1 MIEVDYEEEN
11 KSRPTVEENSRMT
24 DWANE
29 PTIADL
35 KQNIDDASN
44 DQESH
49 KANVKRWLKNRA
61 AERSKVK
68 NQSNVA
74 PKLIR
79 KQAEWRY
86 SSLSDPFLSTP
97 DIFNVYPVT
106 AGDVKRAQQNELVL
120 NNQFNTKINKVKFI
134 DDYVR
139 DAVDIGT
146 VIVKVGWVSEEEE
159 ITRQIP
165 KFEYMPDQTGQ
176 LAEYY
181 TQLLQMRMEEAEE
194 YTNHS
199 TTGLDHA
206 LDMFQETGVAMF
218 AKEVGKISVTKT
230 EETKNHPTVE
240 LPLSTNIIIDPSC
253 NGDLDRASFI
263 GEKFTSSLSILKRDG
278 KYKNLDK
285 IVLEGEASV
294 IASPDFDTATDE
306 QPAFTFKDKPRKKFV
321 VFTYWGEWDTKGD
334 GTTQQ
339 IVASWVGDVCIRMEL
354 NPFPD
359 RRPPFVSAVYM
370 PVRES
375 VHGEPDGELLKDNQD
390 IIGAVTRGAIDLM
403 AKSANSQTGM
413 RKDMLDVTNR
423 RKFMNGED
431 YEFNAG
437 VDPRQGVYQHAF
449 PEIPQSVFNMI
460 NMQNMEAESMSG
472 VKAFAAGINSQALGS
487 VASNARSALD
497 AAARRELGILR
508 RLSAGII
515 EVGRKIIAMNAEFLS
530 DKEVVRVTAK
540 KFIEVRRDDLAGK
553 FDLRLAISTAE
564 EDARKAEELA
574 FMLQT
579 AGPSMD
585 LDFSKIIWGDIAR
598 LRKMPELAQKIENYQ
613 PQPDPIAQAKME
625 KEIQLLDAQI
635 AKEQAL
641 AAKHNAD
648 AQAAGGRGMKDAAQA
663 DLNLAKASEAGAKG
677 RKHNAEADN
686 QDLNYMQEMDG
697 TKHQRNLEAQN
708 QKDSNTAVIE
718 KIKAQQKEAEK
729 KFAGRPPGSGN
740 NA

>member
-1 MIEVDYEEEN
+1 MNEVEE
-11 KSRPTVEENSRMT
+11 TVEHREIGTEDKMT
-24 DWANE
+24 NWANE

-35 KQNIDDASN
+35 KQNIDDASL
-44 DQESH
+44 DQDTH
-49 KANVKRWLKNRA
+49 KANVNRWLKNRA
-61 AERSKVK
+61 AERTKKK

-106 AGDVKRAQQNELVL
+106 AGDVKRARQNELVL
-120 NNQFNTKINKVKFI
+120 NNQFNTKLNKIKFI

-146 VIVKVGWVSEEEE
+146 VIVKVGWLSVEEEV
-159 ITRQIP
+159 TRQVP
-165 KFEYMPDQTGQ
+165 QFEYMPDQTGQ

-181 TQLLQMRMEEAEE
+181 MQLLKLRMENAEE
-194 YTNHS
+194 YTDHS
-199 TTGLDHA
+199 TPGLDHA

-218 AKEVGKISVTKT
+218 AKQVGKKSVTKI

-240 LPLSTNIIIDPSC
+240 IPISTNIIIDPSC
-253 NGDLDRASFI
+253 GGDLSKASFI
-263 GEKFTSSLSILKRDG
+263 GEKFVSNLATLQRDG
-278 KYKNLDK
+278 KYTNLDK
-285 IVLEGEASV
+285 IKIEGEASV
-294 IASPDFDTATDE
+294 LASPDYNTTKPDTSN
-306 QPAFTFKDKPRKKFV
+306 FTFKDRPRKKFV
-321 VFTYWGEWDTKGD
+321 VFTYWGEWDIHGD
-334 GTTQQ
+334 GTTHQ
-339 IVASWVGDVCIRMEL
+339 IVCSWVGDVCIRMEL

-375 VHGEPDGELLKDNQD
+375 VYGEPDGELLKDNQD
-390 IIGAVTRGAIDLM
+390 IIGAVTRGAIDLL

-413 RKDMLDVTNR
+413 RKDMLDVTNK
-423 RKFMNGED
+423 RKFNNGED

-437 VDPRQGVYQHAF
+437 VDPRQGVYQHTF
-449 PEIPQSVFNMI
+449 PEIPQSVFNML
-460 NMQNMEAESMSG
+460 NLQNTEAESISG
-472 VKAFAAGINSQALGS
+472 VKSFHTGINSASLGQ

-508 RLSAGII
+508 RLSHGILD
-515 EVGRKIIAMNAEFLS
+515 VGRKIIAMNAEFLS
-530 DKEVVRVTAK
+530 EKEVVRVTDK
-540 KFIEVRRDDLAGK
+540 KFVEVRRDDLAGNY
-553 FDLRLAISTAE
+553 DLRLVISTAE

-585 LDFSKIIWGDIAR
+585 LEFSKIIWADIAR
-598 LRKMPELAQKIENYQ
+598 LRKMPELAQKIESYQ
-613 PQPDPIAQAKME
+613 PQPDPLVQAKTE

-635 AKEQAL
+635 AKEVAL

-663 DLNLAKASEAGAKG
+663 DLNMAKAGEAGAKSK
-677 RKHNAEADN
+677 KHLSEADN
-686 QDLNYMQEMDG
+686 QDLNYLQESDG
-697 TKHQRNLEAQN
+697 TKHIRNLEAQDRKAAN
-708 QKDSNTAVIE
+708 AAIIE
-718 KIKAQQKEAEK
+718 GIKASQQREK
-729 KFAGRPPGSGN
+729 TVGRPQQ
-740 NA
+740 

>member
-1 MIEVDYEEEN
+1 MTQFDADDDFKLDSETAQD
-11 KSRPTVEENSRMT
+11 KMT
-24 DWANE
+24 DWVNE

-35 KQNIDDASN
+35 KQNIDDASL
-44 DQESH
+44 DQDAH
-49 KANVKRWLKNRA
+49 KANVKRWLANRA
-61 AERSKVK
+61 AQRPKQKNRS
-68 NQSNVA
+68 NIT

-97 DIFNVYPVT
+97 DIFNVYPIT
-106 AGDVKRAQQNELVL
+106 AGDVKRARQNELVL

-146 VIVKVGWVSEEEE
+146 VIVKVGWVSVEEDV
-159 ITRQIP
+159 TRNEPQY
-165 KFEYMPDQTGQ
+165 EYLPDKTGKLGELYEQ
-176 LAEYY
+176 LA
-181 TQLLQMRMEEAEE
+181 QMRMEDAEE
-194 YTNHS
+194 YTDHS
-199 TTGLDHA
+199 TPGLDHA
-206 LDMFQETGVAMF
+206 LDLFLESGVALF
-218 AKEVGKISVTKT
+218 AKEVGRKKVTRRV
-230 EETKNHPTVE
+230 ETKNHPTVE
-240 LPLSTNIIIDPSC
+240 IPLSTNIIIDPSC
-253 NGDLDRASFI
+253 NGDLSQASFI
-263 GEKFTSSLSILKRDG
+263 GEKFVSSLAELKRDG
-278 KYKNLDK
+278 KYVNLDK
-285 IVLEGEASV
+285 IRTAGEASV
-294 IASPDFDTATDE
+294 LTSPDFDTASDT
-306 QPAFTFKDKPRKKFV
+306 PPVFTFKDKARKKFV
-321 VFTYWGEWDTKGD
+321 VFTYWGEWDIHGD

-339 IVASWVGDVCIRMEL
+339 IVCSWVGDVCIRKEL

-390 IIGAVTRGAIDLM
+390 IIGAVTRGAIDLL

-423 RKFMNGED
+423 RKFNNGED

-437 VDPRQGVYQHAF
+437 VDPRQGVFQHVF
-449 PEIPQSVFNMI
+449 PAIPSSVFDMI
-460 NMQNMEAESMSG
+460 NMQNVEAESISG
-472 VKAFAAGINSQALGS
+472 VKAFTSGINGSSLGA

-530 DKEVVRVTAK
+530 EKEVVRVTDK
-540 KFIEVRRDDLAGK
+540 KFIEVRRDDLAGF

-585 LDFSKIIWGDIAR
+585 LDFSKIIWADIAR
-598 LRKMPELAQKIENYQ
+598 LRKMPELADKIEQYQ
-613 PQPDPIAQAKME
+613 PQPNPLEQAKLE
-625 KEIQLLDAQI
+625 REIMLLEAQI

-641 AAKHNAD
+641 AAKHQAD

-663 DLNLAKASEAGAKG
+663 ELNQAKAVETGAKG
-677 RKHNAEADN
+677 YKHKAEAER
-686 QDLNYMQEMDG
+686 QDLDYLQEMDG
-697 TKHQRNLEAQN
+697 TKHRRALEAQDRKNAN
-708 QKDSNTAVIE
+708 QLLIENIKAAQKANGNTAT
-718 KIKAQQKEAEK
+718 K
-729 KFAGRPPGSGN
+729 
-740 NA
+740 

>member
-1 MIEVDYEEEN
+1 MSLVD
-11 KSRPTVEENSRMT
+11 TVETQDPENDKVYNSGTMT

-35 KQNIDDASN
+35 KQNIDDAAIDQDTHKSN
-44 DQESH
+44 
-49 KANVKRWLKNRA
+49 VRRWLDNRA
-61 AERSKVK
+61 AKRPKAK
-68 NQSNVA
+68 NRSNVA

-106 AGDVKRAQQNELVL
+106 AGDVKRARQNQLVL

-146 VIVKVGWVSEEEE
+146 VIVKVGWESVEEEV
-159 ITRQIP
+159 TRNEP
-165 KFEYMPDQTGQ
+165 VYEYMEDKTGK
-176 LAEYY
+176 LAEHYM
-181 TQLLQMRMEEAEE
+181 QLLQMRLNNAEE
-194 YTNHS
+194 YTDHS
-199 TTGLDHA
+199 TPGIDHA
-206 LDMFQETGVAMF
+206 LDLFQESGVAMF
-218 AKEVGKISVTKT
+218 AKEVGKRKVTRT
-230 EETKNHPTVE
+230 EETKNNPTVE
-240 LPLSTNIIIDPSC
+240 IPLSTNIIIDPSC
-253 NGDLDRASFI
+253 GGDLSKASFV
-263 GEKFTSSLSILKRDG
+263 GEKFVASISSLKRDG
-278 KYKNLDK
+278 KYTNLDK
-285 IVLEGEASV
+285 IVIDGESSV
-294 IASPDFDTATDE
+294 LASPDYDTAAE
-306 QPAFTFKDKPRKKFV
+306 NPPNFTFKDKPRKKFV
-321 VFTYWGEWDTKGD
+321 VFTYWGEWDIHGD

-339 IVASWVGDVCIRMEL
+339 IVCSWVGDVCIRMEL

-359 RRPPFVSAVYM
+359 KRPPFVSAVYM

-423 RKFMNGED
+423 RKYNNGED

-437 VDPRQGVYQHAF
+437 VDPRQGVYQHVF

-460 NMQNMEAESMSG
+460 NMQNIEAESISG
-472 VKAFAAGINSQALGS
+472 VKAFTSGITSASLGS

-515 EVGRKIIAMNAEFLS
+515 EVGRKFISMNAEFLS
-530 DKEVVRVTAK
+530 DKEVVRITDS
-540 KFIEVRRDDLAGK
+540 KFIEVRRDDLAGN

-585 LDFSKIIWGDIAR
+585 LEFSKIIWADIAR
-598 LRKMPELAQKIENYQ
+598 LRKMPDLAEKIESYQ
-613 PQPDPIAQAKME
+613 PQPNPMEQAKLE

-635 AKEQAL
+635 IKEQAL

-648 AQAAGGRGMKDAAQA
+648 AQAAGGRGMKDASQA
-663 DLNLAKASEAGAKG
+663 DLNMAKAGEAGAKS
-677 RKHNAEADN
+677 RKHLAEADK
-686 QDLNYMQEMDG
+686 QDLDYLQEADG
-697 TKHQRNLEAQN
+697 TRHKRSLEAQDR
-708 QKDSNTAVIE
+708 KDANAVILE
-718 KIKAQQKEAEK
+718 NIKAAQ
-729 KFAGRPPGSGN
+729 SVNGN
-740 NA
+740 NAQ

>member
-1 MIEVDYEEEN
+1 MIQFDADDNFKLDSETAQD
-11 KSRPTVEENSRMT
+11 KMT

-35 KQNIDDASN
+35 KQNIDDASL
-44 DQESH
+44 DQDAH
-49 KANVKRWLKNRA
+49 KANVKRWLANRA
-61 AERSKVK
+61 AQRPKQKNRS
-68 NQSNVA
+68 NIT

-97 DIFNVYPVT
+97 DIFNVYPIT
-106 AGDVKRAQQNELVL
+106 AGDVKRARQNELVL

-146 VIVKVGWVSEEEE
+146 VIVKVGWVSVEEDV
-159 ITRQIP
+159 TRNEPQY
-165 KFEYMPDQTGQ
+165 EYLPDKTGKLGELYEQ
-176 LAEYY
+176 LA
-181 TQLLQMRMEEAEE
+181 QMRMENAEE
-194 YTNHS
+194 YTDHS
-199 TTGLDHA
+199 TPGLDHA
-206 LDMFQETGVAMF
+206 LDLFLESGVALF
-218 AKEVGKISVTKT
+218 AKEVGRKKVTRRV
-230 EETKNHPTVE
+230 ETKNHPTVE
-240 LPLSTNIIIDPSC
+240 IPLSTNIIIDPSC
-253 NGDLDRASFI
+253 NGDLSQASFI
-263 GEKFTSSLSILKRDG
+263 GEKFVSSLAELKRDG
-278 KYKNLDK
+278 KYVNLDK
-285 IVLEGEASV
+285 IRTEGEASV
-294 IASPDFDTATDE
+294 LTSPDFDTASDT
-306 QPAFTFKDKPRKKFV
+306 PPVFTFKDKARKKFV
-321 VFTYWGEWDTKGD
+321 VHTYWGEWDIHGD

-339 IVASWVGDVCIRMEL
+339 IVCSWVGDVCIRKEL

-370 PVRES
+370 PVRGS

-390 IIGAVTRGAIDLM
+390 IIGAVTRGAIDLL

-423 RKFMNGED
+423 RKFNNGED

-437 VDPRQGVYQHAF
+437 VDPRQGVFQHVF
-449 PEIPQSVFNMI
+449 PAIPSSVFDMI
-460 NMQNMEAESMSG
+460 NMQNAEAESISG
-472 VKAFAAGINSQALGS
+472 VKAFTSGINGSSLGA

-530 DKEVVRVTAK
+530 EKEVVRVTDK
-540 KFIEVRRDDLAGK
+540 KFIEVRRDDLAGF

-585 LDFSKIIWGDIAR
+585 LEFSKIIWADIAR
-598 LRKMPELAQKIENYQ
+598 LRKMPELADKIEQYQ
-613 PQPDPIAQAKME
+613 PQPNPLEQAKLE
-625 KEIQLLDAQI
+625 REIMLLEAQI

-641 AAKHNAD
+641 AAKHQAD
-648 AQAAGGRGMKDAAQA
+648 AQAAGGRGMKDVAQA
-663 DLNLAKASEAGAKG
+663 ELNQAKAVETVAKG
-677 RKHNAEADN
+677 YKHKAEAER
-686 QDLNYMQEMDG
+686 QDLDYLQEMDG
-697 TKHQRNLEAQN
+697 TKHRRALEAQDRKNAN
-708 QKDSNTAVIE
+708 QLLIENIKAAQKANGNTAT
-718 KIKAQQKEAEK
+718 K
-729 KFAGRPPGSGN
+729 
-740 NA
+740 

>member
-1 MIEVDYEEEN
+1 MIQFDADDNFKLDSETAQD
-11 KSRPTVEENSRMT
+11 KMT

-35 KQNIDDASN
+35 KQNIDDASL
-44 DQESH
+44 DQDAH
-49 KANVKRWLKNRA
+49 KANVKRWLANRA
-61 AERSKVK
+61 AQRPKQKNRS
-68 NQSNVA
+68 NIT

-97 DIFNVYPVT
+97 DIFNVYPIT
-106 AGDVKRAQQNELVL
+106 AGDVKRARQNELVL

-146 VIVKVGWVSEEEE
+146 VIVKVGWISVEED
-159 ITRQIP
+159 ITRNEPQY
-165 KFEYMPDQTGQ
+165 EYLPDKTGKLGELYEQ
-176 LAEYY
+176 LA
-181 TQLLQMRMEEAEE
+181 QMRMDNAEE
-194 YTNHS
+194 YTDHS
-199 TTGLDHA
+199 TPGLDHA
-206 LDMFQETGVAMF
+206 LDLFLESGVALF
-218 AKEVGKISVTKT
+218 AKEVGRKKVTRRV
-230 EETKNHPTVE
+230 ETKNHPTVE
-240 LPLSTNIIIDPSC
+240 IPLSTNIIIDPSC
-253 NGDLDRASFI
+253 NGDLSQASFI
-263 GEKFTSSLSILKRDG
+263 GEKFVSSLAELKRDG
-278 KYKNLDK
+278 KYVNLDK
-285 IVLEGEASV
+285 IRTSGEASV
-294 IASPDFDTATDE
+294 LSSPDFDTASDT
-306 QPAFTFKDKPRKKFV
+306 PPVFTFKDKARKKFV
-321 VFTYWGEWDTKGD
+321 VFTYWGEWDIHGD

-339 IVASWVGDVCIRMEL
+339 IVCSWVGDVCIRKEL

-359 RRPPFVSAVYM
+359 RRPPFVLAVYM

-390 IIGAVTRGAIDLM
+390 IIGAVTRGAIDLL

-423 RKFMNGED
+423 RKFNNGED

-437 VDPRQGVYQHAF
+437 VDPRQGVFQHTF
-449 PEIPQSVFNMI
+449 PAIPSSVFDMI
-460 NMQNMEAESMSG
+460 NMQNLEAESISG
-472 VKAFAAGINSQALGS
+472 VKAFNSGINASSLGA

-530 DKEVVRVTAK
+530 EKEVVRVTDK
-540 KFIEVRRDDLAGK
+540 KFIEVRRDDLAGF
-553 FDLRLAISTAE
+553 FDLRLSISTAE

-585 LDFSKIIWGDIAR
+585 LEFSKIIWADIAR
-598 LRKMPELAQKIENYQ
+598 LRKMPELADKIEQYQ
-613 PQPDPIAQAKME
+613 PQPNPLEQAKLE
-625 KEIQLLDAQI
+625 REIMLLEAQI

-641 AAKHNAD
+641 AAKHQAD

-663 DLNLAKASEAGAKG
+663 ELNQAKAMEAGAKG
-677 RKHNAEADN
+677 YKHKADAER
-686 QDLNYMQEMDG
+686 QDLDYLQEMDG
-697 TKHQRNLEAQN
+697 TKHRRALEAQDRKNAN
-708 QKDSNTAVIE
+708 QLLIENIKAAQKANGNTAT
-718 KIKAQQKEAEK
+718 K
-729 KFAGRPPGSGN
+729 
-740 NA
+740 

>member
-1 MIEVDYEEEN
+1 MSLVGE
-11 KSRPTVEENSRMT
+11 VEETETRGEVGQDKMT

-35 KQNIDDASN
+35 KQNLDDAAL
-44 DQESH
+44 DQEEH
-49 KANVKRWLKNRA
+49 KANVKRWLENRA
-61 AERSKVK
+61 ARRPKHKNRS
-68 NQSNVA
+68 NIT

-86 SSLSDPFLSTP
+86 ASLTDPFLSTP

-146 VIVKVGWVSEEEE
+146 VVVKVGWISHEEDV
-159 ITRQIP
+159 TRTERQYSYLED
-165 KFEYMPDQTGQ
+165 KTGK
-176 LAEYY
+176 LGEYY
-181 TQLLQMRMEEAEE
+181 MQLLQLRLANAEE
-194 YTNHS
+194 YTDHS
-199 TTGLDHA
+199 TPGLDHA
-206 LDMFQETGVAMF
+206 LDVFQETGVALF
-218 AKEVGKISVTKT
+218 AKEVGKKKVTRR

-240 LPLSTNIIIDPSC
+240 IPLSTNILIDPSC
-253 NGDLDRASFI
+253 GGDLGKASFV
-263 GEKFTSSLSILKRDG
+263 GEKFQSSLSRLKQDG
-278 KYKNLDK
+278 KYVNLDK
-285 IVLEGEASV
+285 IRIEGEASV
-294 IASPDFDTATDE
+294 LASPDYDTTSNT
-306 QPAFTFKDKPRKKFV
+306 PPNFTFKDKPRKKFIV
-321 VFTYWGEWDTKGD
+321 HTYWGEWDIHGD

-339 IVASWVGDVCIRMEL
+339 IVCSWVGDVCIRKEL

-375 VHGEPDGELLKDNQD
+375 VYGEPDGELLKDNQD
-390 IIGAVTRGAIDLM
+390 IIGAVTRGAIDLL

-423 RKFMNGED
+423 RKYMNGED

-437 VDPRQGVYQHAF
+437 VDPRQGVHQHTF
-449 PEIPQSVFNMI
+449 PEIPRSVFEMI
-460 NMQNMEAESMSG
+460 NMQNLEAESISG
-472 VKAFAAGINSQALGS
+472 VKAFNQGITAASLGA

-530 DKEVVRVTAK
+530 DKEVVRVTDS
-540 KFIEVRRDDLAGK
+540 KFVEVRRDDLAGNY
-553 FDLRLAISTAE
+553 DLRLVISTAE

-585 LDFSKIIWGDIAR
+585 LEFSKIIWADIAR
-598 LRKMPELAQKIENYQ
+598 LRKMPELAAKIEAYQ
-613 PQPDPIAQAKME
+613 PQPDPMAQAKME
-625 KEIQLLDAQI
+625 REIMLLEAQI

-648 AQAAGGRGMKDAAQA
+648 AQAAGGRGLKDQAQA
-663 DLNLAKASEAGAKG
+663 ELNMAKAGESGAKG
-677 RKHNAEADN
+677 RKHLAEAER
-686 QDLNYMQEMDG
+686 QDLDYLQEADG
-697 TKHQRNLEAQN
+697 TKHQRQLETQDRKAANNLLLEN
-708 QKDSNTAVIE
+708 IKTAHKVPR
-718 KIKAQQKEAEK
+718 Q
-729 KFAGRPPGSGN
+729 
-740 NA
+740 